1 MDVRATGEDRRCRLR
16 TTIAPKYPLTYRF
29 CTAGV
34 CLASGQKTPDPRPL
48 CFAQFIPAWGYGP
61 GAPGFRSAAKCICR
75 YRLGGALVLAGP
87 AVVVVVHVAELINAV
102 AGFDE
107 AVS

>member
-48 CFAQFIPAWGYGP
+48 CFASVHTG
-61 GAPGFRSAAKCICR
+61 
-75 YRLGGALVLAGP
+75 LGIWPRGTRFSLRG
-87 AVVVVVHVAELINAV
+87 
-102 AGFDE
+102 
-107 AVS
+107 